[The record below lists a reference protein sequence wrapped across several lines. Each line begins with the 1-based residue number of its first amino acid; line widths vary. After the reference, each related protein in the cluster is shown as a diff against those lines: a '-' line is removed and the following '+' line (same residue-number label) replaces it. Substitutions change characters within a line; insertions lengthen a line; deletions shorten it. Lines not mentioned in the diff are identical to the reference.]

1 MTRQDK
7 SVRGFSDIIKRCV
20 QKKSTYNNCERLLL
34 HKVYQKYT
42 MGWVQ
47 LNKLK
52 TNYELLLNSINLI
65 NQLQFN
71 DLIYL

>member
-1 MTRQDK
+1 
-7 SVRGFSDIIKRCV
+7 
-20 QKKSTYNNCERLLL
+20 
-34 HKVYQKYT
+34 